1 MSKVDWS
8 KAPEGAE
15 FYSWDC
21 FYKSENGKLFFIEE
35 AEIRAWDESCMSLEA
50 LMDHPSYEPR
60 PKDWPS
66 EQRIDIV
73 GTNGGDGAHYNAP
86 ELTTSDL
93 NAKPVSKYRRTIKGA
108 QIDVYD
114 VIVAYGVTC
123 PALAHALKKML
134 MPGQRHA
141 KTFEQDIDEAI
152 ASLQRAKELAAG
164 TTTN

>member
-1 MSKVDWS
+1 MSDADWS
-8 KAPEGAE
+8 LAPEGTE
-15 FYSWDC
+15 FYC
-21 FYKSENGKLFFIEE
+21 CGNFYKHDCGLKWFSPLSQQWI
-35 AEIRAWDESCMSLEA
+35 ASIYT
-50 LMDHPSYEPR
+50 MDKILKEDSYEPR
-60 PKDWPS
+60 PKEWPS
-66 EQRIDIV
+66 EHAGADS
-73 GTNGGDGAHYNAP
+73 NDGVSYNAP
-86 ELTTSDL
+86 ERTTSDL
-93 NAKPVSKYRRTIKGA
+93 NAKPVSKYHRTIKGA

-164 TTTN
+164 TTS

>member
-8 KAPEGAE
+8 RAPRDAE
-15 FYSWDC
+15 FFANGHFRKRVTGIKKPQKWILTGWVDGSW
-21 FYKSENGKLFFIEE
+21 
-35 AEIRAWDESCMSLEA
+35 SLNECVDS
-50 LMDHPSYEPR
+50 LDYEPR

-73 GTNGGDGAHYNAP
+73 DTNGGDGAHYNAP
-86 ELTTSDL
+86 ERTTSDL
-93 NAKPVSKYRRTIKGA
+93 NAKPVSKYHRTIKGV
-108 QIDVYD
+108 QIDLYD
-114 VIVAYGVTC
+114 VLVAYGVTC

-152 ASLQRAKELAAG
+152 ASLRRAKELCK
-164 TTTN
+164 